1 MQRDTLKKAVDS
13 LSGFAE
19 VTSAWSSA
27 GRARDSTAPS
37 LCCPLPACVRQPS
50 SLDCVWPFP
59 PSAPPG
65 RGLRCIGMTLPPE
78 HLNYVSRGFGRGH
91 AGLDLMAP
99 FGSPIRAAG
108 GGTVVYAGWYFAY
121 GKVVDIR
128 HAD

>member
-1 MQRDTLKKAVDS
+1 M
-13 LSGFAE
+13 
-19 VTSAWSSA
+19 TSAWSSA
-27 GRARDSTAPS
+27 GRPGLDSPLALLS
-37 LCCPLPACVRQPS
+37 AAGMRAAAVIVGLCLAVPA
-50 SLDCVWPFP
+50 LGATGAG
-59 PSAPPG
+59 SA
-65 RGLRCIGMTLPPE
+65 CIGMTLPPE